1 MANETAAVH
10 IDAYACIGC
19 GQCVE
24 VCPIDTLG
32 MQGGKAAV
40 IGPRCLACGHCAAV
54 CGPAAIRVDGI
65 DPHSLDLKTLQVPSS
80 WMPCGQY
87 DASELVRLMR
97 SRRSCRSYTEQAV
110 EPAVLED
117 LVRIG
122 TTAPSA
128 TNSQTWTFT
137 VLPTRSA
144 VEGLAA
150 DIGRFFKRLN
160 RAAGNPLIR
169 GTLALLGKPELAAY
183 YRRQYASVQRKIA
196 EWEESGR
203 DPLFHGAPAVIVI
216 ASRPG
221 GAMPQDDALL
231 ATQNILLAAHA
242 MGLGTCLIGYAVAA
256 MQRDASIQK
265 NLGIP
270 AEETVYS
277 VIALGYPDRV
287 FTRCAGRKPITLR
300 WAKRK

>member
-1 MANETAAVH
+1 MENQTPPVRINEE
-10 IDAYACIGC
+10 ACIGC
-19 GQCVE
+19 GRCAD
-24 VCPIDTLG
+24 VCPVDTLG
-32 MQGGKAAV
+32 MENGKARV
-40 IGPRCLACGHCAAV
+40 IGARCIACGHCAAV
-54 CGPAAIRVDGI
+54 CGPAAILVEGI
-65 DPHSLDLKTLQVPSS
+65 DPHSLDLKTLQVPAT
-80 WMPCGQY
+80 WLPYGQGN
-87 DASELVRLMR
+87 AAELVRLMR
-97 SRRSCRSYTEQAV
+97 SRRSCRHYTEQAV
-110 EPAVLED
+110 DRTVLED

-122 TTAPSA
+122 TSAPSA

-137 VLPTRSA
+137 ALPTRSA
-144 VEGLAA
+144 VEALAA

-160 RAAGNPLIR
+160 RAAANPLIR
-169 GTLALLGKPELAAY
+169 GVLALLGKPELSAY

-203 DPLFHGAPAVIVI
+203 DPLFHEAPAVIVI

-256 MQRDASIQK
+256 MQRDPAIQK

-270 AEETVYS
+270 AEETVHS
-277 VIALGYPDRV
+277 VIALGHPAGA
-287 FTRCAGRKPITLR
+287 FARCAGRKPLTLR
-300 WAKRK
+300 WAKA